1 MVGFGDEFHQSRGRN
16 HRAFRPVGMLCQITH
31 GRSCAGATLLKKS
44 DHPVAPCV
52 RVVVHPCT
60 SSLFFRWAGWDDD
73 VAYSAERKAAVLKKM
88 LPPNNVPLRRLSQ
101 DEGISEATLHSWRKE
116 ARDKGQ
122 LLPDA
127 DAGPEGW
134 SSRDK
139 FAAVV
144 ETAAMN
150 AADSVGV
157 LPTARPL
164 RRADQGVAAG
174 LRTG

>member
-1 MVGFGDEFHQSRGRN
+1 M
-16 HRAFRPVGMLCQITH
+16 
-31 GRSCAGATLLKKS
+31 
-44 DHPVAPCV
+44 
-52 RVVVHPCT
+52 
-60 SSLFFRWAGWDDD
+60 
-73 VAYSAERKAAVLKKM
+73 AYPEERKAAVLKKM

-116 ARDKGQ
+116 ARGKGQ

-139 FAAVV
+139 FAAGV

-150 AADSVGV
+150 AAD
-157 LPTARPL
+157 LAEYCRRL
-164 RRADQGVAAG
+164 CRADQGLADG

>member
-1 MVGFGDEFHQSRGRN
+1 M
-16 HRAFRPVGMLCQITH
+16 
-31 GRSCAGATLLKKS
+31 
-44 DHPVAPCV
+44 
-52 RVVVHPCT
+52 
-60 SSLFFRWAGWDDD
+60 
-73 VAYSAERKAAVLKKM
+73 AYPEERKAAVLKKM

-116 ARDKGQ
+116 ARGKGQ

-150 AADSVGV
+150 AADLSEYCRQRG
-157 LPTARPL
+157 LFF
-164 RRADQGVAAG
+164 RADQGLAAG